1 MSSFSA
7 SIRTCAWRCFSWA
20 SLIRFD
26 REQYTWKSDSSQL
39 LSRQQLRWGSNL
51 FHIGILGIFFGHL
64 VGLLK
69 PVDVWHA
76 VGVSAPAKQMLAI
89 VAGGIFGVICFVGL
103 ALLIHRRL
111 TVDRIRAT
119 TKPMDLIV
127 LGLILVQLALGLVSL
142 SVSWAH
148 RDGGE
153 MVRLMTWA
161 QHIVTF
167 RGDAASSARSSSD
180 QPMVSG
186 SAHIVMGAPRGMA
199 PSGSLKAIFEWSSQ
213 KMGSS
218 SPSSR
223 PARPRYGPAARTV
236 RPVPIVCVP
245 PVARTSTPRT
255 RPPGASMR
263 STRPSTRRTP

>member
-1 MSSFSA
+1 MSYVHEFLFG
-7 SIRTCAWRCFSWA
+7 IYPYICLVVFFVG

-39 LSRQQLRWGSNL
+39 LSRHQLRWGSNL

-64 VGLLK
+64 VGLLT
-69 PVDVWHA
+69 PVGVWHA

-167 RGDAASSARSSSD
+167 RGDAASFVAEVAPIFKLHLLLGMTIFLVFPFSRL
-180 QPMVSG
+180 VHIWSG
-186 SAHIVMGAPRGMA
+186 F
-199 PSGSLKAIFEWSSQ
+199 GSLAYL
-213 KMGSS
+213 
-218 SPSSR
+218 
-223 PARPRYGPAARTV
+223 ARPYQVV
-236 RPVPIVCVP
+236 R
-245 PVARTSTPRT
+245 
-255 RPPGASMR
+255 GR
-263 STRPSTRRTP
+263 S